1 MRVSK
6 QKCVTLVTLLKHA
19 QNSVHVRKG
28 HECNYTS
35 GDISGAHMGKEGGEN
50 GEQESA
56 SPKCLTWLRE
66 TINARV
72 AEKGSIRK
80 ATEVQ

>member
-1 MRVSK
+1 
-6 QKCVTLVTLLKHA
+6 
-19 QNSVHVRKG
+19 
-28 HECNYTS
+28 
-35 GDISGAHMGKEGGEN
+35 MGKEGGEN

-72 AEKGSIRK
+72 AEKGSIWK